1 MFEQSRAAQRR
12 LHEIIP
18 GGAHTY
24 ARGSDQFPEAMTP
37 VLVRGHGAR
46 VTDLDG
52 NELVEYGMGL
62 RAVTLGHGFEPVV
75 DAVAKA
81 AADGVNFSRPSVWEL
96 KAAERFLSEQAPGAE
111 MVKFAKNGS
120 DVTTAAIKLARAA
133 TGRDLVAIC
142 GTQPF
147 FSTDDWFIA
156 TTQMK
161 AGIPEPYGALTVKF
175 SYNDLDSVEALFTE
189 YPDRIAAV
197 ILEAATATAEP
208 KDGFLEGLRDLT
220 SRNGTVLIF
229 DEMITGMRWS
239 AQGAQSVYGVT
250 PDLSTWGKALGN
262 GFSVSALAGK
272 RELMEP
278 GGLNT
283 DASRVFLLSTTH
295 GAETTGLA
303 AYLAV
308 SETYAERDV
317 VGEMEAQ
324 GGKLRE
330 GMEKV
335 IADAGMSE
343 HVVILG
349 RPSCLV
355 FGTKDHEGKP
365 SQPFRTL
372 FIQEMLRRR
381 VLGQSLVISAA
392 HTDSDIDL
400 TVEAAA
406 GAIEV
411 YARAVEAGTTDGLLK
426 GRPVAPAM
434 REFAQP
440 RRL

>member
-1 MFEQSRAAQRR
+1 MFDQSRAAQAR
-12 LHEIIP
+12 LHQIIP

-37 VLVRGHGAR
+37 VLVKGRGAR

-62 RAVTLGHGFEPVV
+62 RAVTLGHGYEPVV
-75 DAVAKA
+75 QKVCEA
-81 AADGVNFSRPSVWEL
+81 AAAGVNFSRPSVWEL
-96 KAAERFLSEQAPGAE
+96 DAAEEFLAQVSGAE

-120 DVTTAAIKLARAA
+120 DVTTAAVKLARAA

-147 FSTDDWFIA
+147 FSTDDWFIGS
-156 TTQMK
+156 TQMK
-161 AGIPEPYGALTVKF
+161 AGIPAPHRELTVSF
-175 SYNDLDSVEALFTE
+175 RYNDLDSVRALFDE
-189 YPDRIAAV
+189 HPGRIAAV

-208 KDGFLEGLRDLT
+208 ASGFLEGLRELT
-220 SRNGTVLIF
+220 EQNGTALIF

-239 AQGAQSVYGVT
+239 RHGAQSVYGVT

-262 GFSVSALAGK
+262 GFSVSALAGR

-308 SETYAERDV
+308 SATYAERDV
-317 VGEMEAQ
+317 VAEMETQ
-324 GGKLRE
+324 GTKLRE

-365 SQPFRTL
+365 SQAFRTL
-372 FIQEMLRRR
+372 FIQEMLRRG

-392 HTDSDIDL
+392 HTDADIDL

-406 GAIEV
+406 GALDI
-411 YARAVEAGTTDGLLK
+411 YARAVEAGGTDGLLE

-434 REFAQP
+434 REYAEP